1 MSGKMTLTLNRD
13 TYGRLLAEYLPKV
26 RETDAENE
34 QAITLAAALSHR
46 ENPSL

>member
-46 ENPSL
+46 ENRSL